1 MVVDATFISARG
13 HRRRNVGVLARWGA
27 VGCLTVSAC
36 ATPVDGSGDA
46 AVRVDARDAAEVI
59 VSPTPTRYWGASP
72 APHSGTIALAL
83 GDRVAVVAEP
93 DLDTVAVVDLST
105 QTPVREVALGPRL
118 SLTPEGR
125 WQPAY
130 APRAVAVAPSRGI
143 AFAACEQSGEVAS
156 IALAPPAI
164 MRRERVCA
172 GPVSVLV
179 GVGEGSVLVSCAADR
194 AVLALDPESLA
205 VRATRAL
212 ADEPSA
218 LALSNEGD
226 RVYVTFPHTD
236 RVVALDAV
244 TLAELDGASIPSV
257 ARGWHRTLAHGVP
270 RVAFDLAA
278 RPGSREL
285 WVAHILFATDTAQ
298 PALDFEST
306 LFPAIALLDG
316 NALRSAPL
324 RPTLSTDSRL
334 AGVDGAFARV
344 LSGPRALAFLP
355 DGRTALVV
363 GRNSETLTVMDVERG
378 VEKQYVEDL
387 PGAIPDGVAV
397 SRDGARAWVHSR
409 NAGTLIPFAI
419 DREGRVRIDGPPLP
433 TRASDP
439 MPAAL
444 RTGQHVFYTANDRY
458 IAFPITVNRWI
469 ACESCHPDGG
479 TASVTLRFEVGPR
492 DIPDLRQGLDGF
504 LMRTATRR
512 SAWDFWRTIN
522 VEQGGQFL
530 PDDEVLAPFL
540 NALSEYVTR
549 AIPPHVSPTV
559 APARV
564 AAGRAVFERD
574 DVGCARCHRGE
585 RGTDSG
591 IDNPTLDLAG
601 AVRLYDVGTC
611 ATDGPWPDRAH
622 RDITGRSRAP
632 CLFDTPA
639 LSGVARSAPYLHD
652 GSAAT
657 LRDVLTSR
665 NANGL
670 HGATRHL
677 NPGDLDALVD
687 YLRSR

>member
-1 MVVDATFISARG
+1 VRLDAHDAGEVIAP
-13 HRRRNVGVLARWGA
+13 A
-27 VGCLTVSAC
+27 VSA
-36 ATPVDGSGDA
+36 
-46 AVRVDARDAAEVI
+46 
-59 VSPTPTRYWGASP
+59 RYWGASP
-72 APHSGTIALAL
+72 APHSGTVALAL
-83 GDRVAVVAEP
+83 DDRIAVVAEP
-93 DLDTVAVVDLST
+93 DTDTVAVVYLVT
-105 QTPVREVALGPRL
+105 QTPAREIALGPRL
-118 SLTPEGR
+118 SPAPEGR

-143 AFAACEQSGEVAS
+143 AFAACEQSGEVVS
-156 IALAPPAI
+156 IALESPAVA
-164 MRRERVCA
+164 RRARVCA

-179 GVGEGSVLVSCAADR
+179 GAGEASVLVSCAADR
-194 AVLALDPESLA
+194 AVLALDPVSLA
-205 VRATRAL
+205 VRATHTL
-212 ADEPSA
+212 SDEPSA

-236 RVVALDAV
+236 RVAALDAV
-244 TLAELDGASIPSV
+244 TLAELDGGFIPSV

-298 PALDFEST
+298 PELDFEST
-306 LFPAIALLDG
+306 LFPAVALLDG
-316 NALRSAPL
+316 SALGGAPL

-344 LSGPRALAFLP
+344 ISGPRAVAFLP
-355 DGRTALVV
+355 DGRSALVV
-363 GRNSETLTVMDVERG
+363 GRNSETLTVVDVERG
-378 VEKQYVEDL
+378 VERQYVEDL

-409 NAGTLIPFAI
+409 HAGTLIPFAI
-419 DREGRVRIDGPPLP
+419 DREGRVRIDGAPLS

-444 RTGQHVFYTANDRY
+444 RAGQHVFYTANDRY

-469 ACESCHPDGG
+469 ACESCHPEGG
-479 TASVTLRFEVGPR
+479 TASVTLRFEAGPR

-504 LMRTATRR
+504 LMHTATRR

-522 VEQGGQFL
+522 TEQGGQFH

-540 NALSEYVTR
+540 DALSEYVTR

-574 DVGCARCHRGE
+574 EVGCVRCHRGE

-591 IDNPTLDLAG
+591 SDNPGLDLG
-601 AVRLYDVGTC
+601 GPVRLYDVGTC
-611 ATDGPWPDRAH
+611 ATDGPWLDRAH
-622 RDITGRSRAP
+622 RDISGRSRAP
-632 CLFDTPA
+632 CRFDTPTLVGA
-639 LSGVARSAPYLHD
+639 ARSAPYLHD